1 MYTYVQTVC
10 TKKGV
15 SGGVESEGDAGDV
28 YKLFAQLRK
37 GVRGGMESEGKEW
50 RSEEEE

>member
-10 TKKGV
+10 T
-15 SGGVESEGDAGDV
+15 
-28 YKLFAQLRK
+28 RK

>member
-1 MYTYVQTVC
+1 ME
-10 TKKGV
+10 KW
-15 SGGVESEGDAGDV
+15 SEGDAGDV
-28 YKLFAQLRK
+28 YMCTKLFAQLIK